1 MRKLKVLV
9 AGSTGRQGAAVAQ
22 WLLASGHD
30 VVAMTRDLAHPAAMR
45 LMRRGARLAWAS
57 YDDRAAVEEALQGCD
72 GLFLTTS
79 ATEGVETETLH
90 GTMMVDVASATGVR
104 HVVYAS
110 VPAAAEPTGVPH
122 FDSKHSI
129 EKRLQQQRV
138 PHTVVAPTWL
148 MENFLLPRYLE
159 QFREGRLALP
169 YPAARK
175 LQQVAVTDVAR
186 FVTLVFERCTEF
198 VGERIALAGDAL
210 SGFEMAA
217 TFARAMNR
225 SLTFEEVPLSAVWAS
240 DVELAGTFEYLARTD
255 PVADVAG
262 LRDRYDLDWHTLDG
276 WARQQAW
283 DSLLAAPG
291 AQRRPS

>member
-9 AGSTGRQGAAVAQ
+9 AGATGRQGAAVAQ

-30 VVAMTRDLAHPAAMR
+30 VVAMTPELAHPAAMR

-72 GLFLTTS
+72 GLFLATS
-79 ATEGVETETLH
+79 SAEGVDTETLH
-90 GTMMVDVASATGVR
+90 GTMMVDVASATSVR

-129 EKRLQQQRV
+129 EKRLKQQRV
-138 PHTVVAPTWL
+138 PHTVVAPAWL
-148 MENFLLPRYLE
+148 MENFLFPRFLE
-159 QFREGRLALP
+159 QFRAGRLALP

-198 VGERIALAGDAL
+198 VGERIPLAGDEL
-210 SGFEMAA
+210 TGLEMAA
-217 TFARAMNR
+217 TFARVMNR
-225 SLTFEEVPLSAVWAS
+225 PLAYEEEPLSSLWAS
-240 DVELAGTFEYLARTD
+240 DAELAGTFEHLARTE
-255 PVADVAG
+255 PAVDVAAV
-262 LRDRYDLDWHTLDG
+262 RDRYDLDWHTLDG
-276 WARQQAW
+276 WARQQSWEA
-283 DSLLAAPG
+283 LLAP
-291 AQRRPS
+291 QRRTS